1 MIKCNQCGK
10 MNAAGTVN
18 CQSCGVPL
26 SSTVDSGMSP
36 MPASVGQPELPA
48 WLESLR
54 AGERSASPANTM
66 STFSAADF
74 VDEDSLPSWMR
85 AERNETR
92 DNTGAT
98 PRVSV
103 RPSSMPGP
111 ATDGERQQPNGIAA
125 RSLLDEQA
133 LPSWMREEKQSGP
146 VPAQEK
152 ISASNL
158 VQSENMPDWMK
169 SLQQGQAS
177 LPGETGG
184 GAISPAM
191 IARSSQTSLPTPV
204 TSPRLAGDSF
214 TDSQLPMSQA
224 TSTVQSGQV
233 GFSARDLIDPQALP
247 SWMVP
252 QGERAGQSA
261 QLSQVSRPDTLRN
274 PGQPAPGQTFS
285 ASSLLDENAL
295 PTWLRESGQ
304 RGQAQAVPPADPSR
318 PAPSAASPAPTFGGG
333 IPGSSLVDV
342 NSAPEWMR
350 QMNPQQSSSGPGV
363 RSPYEP
369 GVPRVPGTPQ
379 PNIYAGPPKVENVRV
394 PNRPRHEVNA
404 NENSEVAANV
414 FSSMLGVASSTPN
427 YPAPSPQPQPSYQ
440 QPGLAGSSAQ
450 AGIPASGSGIYMNS
464 GMGAVPNTPGI
475 SSSLPQGY
483 APGNS
488 YSGSY
493 QSGMSSAQMG
503 RPPSAHMS
511 QAPSSGPGQ
520 RGAAPTNEQRNVKK
534 RGLFGAILEWLTR

>member
-1 MIKCNQCGK
+1 
-10 MNAAGTVN
+10 
-18 CQSCGVPL
+18 
-26 SSTVDSGMSP
+26 
-36 MPASVGQPELPA
+36 
-48 WLESLR
+48 
-54 AGERSASPANTM
+54 
-66 STFSAADF
+66 
-74 VDEDSLPSWMR
+74 
-85 AERNETR
+85 
-92 DNTGAT
+92 
-98 PRVSV
+98 
-103 RPSSMPGP
+103 
-111 ATDGERQQPNGIAA
+111 
-125 RSLLDEQA
+125 
-133 LPSWMREEKQSGP
+133 
-146 VPAQEK
+146 
-152 ISASNL
+152 
-158 VQSENMPDWMK
+158 MK

-261 QLSQVSRPDTLRN
+261 QSSQVSRPDTLRN

-318 PAPSAASPAPTFGGG
+318 PAPSAASPAPTFGGGIPGSSLVDVNSAPEWMRQSQAAPAPSTASPAPTFGGG